1 MCIQKLET
9 AINQTPISSI
19 GRKDP
24 LPFCV
29 HVAYKCKWALY
40 VMNVNL
46 NIKKSKSFSKKKPFV
61 VVRMQRNNNPLL
73 GAMFGYNN
81 SYVAVFDLS
90 LIIPQKEWEDEDADL
105 DEFFKRFK
113 KLVEDNLEEFKFYDF
128 SIKELTDGLCN
139 SVLIVST
146 KQTMSTRRVL
156 SLTDKESSFAV
167 AKQSVISA
175 ITKKRYKPLD
185 EKELEKLQN
194 SKTNKEEETNEEE

>member
-1 MCIQKLET
+1 
-9 AINQTPISSI
+9 
-19 GRKDP
+19 
-24 LPFCV
+24 
-29 HVAYKCKWALY
+29 
-40 VMNVNL
+40 MNVNVS
-46 NIKKSKSFSKKKPFV
+46 IKKSKDFSKKKPFV

-90 LIIPQKEWEDEDADL
+90 LVIPQKEWDDDEADL
-105 DEFFKRFK
+105 DSFFKRFK
-113 KLVEDNLEEFKFYDF
+113 KLVEENLDNFKFYDF
-128 SIKELTDGLCN
+128 SISDLTNNLCS

-167 AKQSVISA
+167 AKQSVLSA
-175 ITKKRYKPLD
+175 IAKKRYKPLD

-194 SKTNKEEETNEEE
+194 AKAEIDDDETDDEEE

>member
-1 MCIQKLET
+1 
-9 AINQTPISSI
+9 
-19 GRKDP
+19 
-24 LPFCV
+24 
-29 HVAYKCKWALY
+29 
-40 VMNVNL
+40 MNVS
-46 NIKKSKSFSKKKPFV
+46 IKKSKGFSKKKPFV

-90 LIIPQKEWEDEDADL
+90 LIIPQKEWDDEEADL
-105 DEFFKRFK
+105 DNFLKKFK
-113 KLVEDNLEEFKFYDF
+113 KLVEENLDNFKFYDF

-139 SVLIVST
+139 SVLIIST

-175 ITKKRYKPLD
+175 IAKKRYKPLD

-194 SKTNKEEETNEEE
+194 VKANKDDEDDDKTDDED